1 MQNDCARGAGYG
13 PKTISLIFFYHLKMA
28 LKQSKAARAARRR
41 YALKKGKA
49 KKKKVARKKK
59 GAGRAA
65 FGLKGSGVKTAKFKA
80 EVSRMKKKGGFWGAL
95 LAAAAPLIGDLISGA
110 ISKK

>member
-1 MQNDCARGAGYG
+1 MVLSQ
-13 PKTISLIFFYHLKMA
+13 T
-28 LKQSKAARAARRR
+28 KAARDARRR
-41 YALKKGKA
+41 RAAKKGKA
-49 KKKKVARKKK
+49 KKRVARKKK

-65 FGLKGSGVKTAKFKA
+65 YGLKAEGLKKAKFKA
-80 EVSRMKKKGGFWGAL
+80 EVSKMKKKGGFWGAL

>member
-49 KKKKVARKKK
+49 KKKVARKKR

>member
-1 MQNDCARGAGYG
+1 
-13 PKTISLIFFYHLKMA
+13 MA

-41 YALKKGKA
+41 YAAKKAGKA
-49 KKKKVARKKK
+49 KRKVGRKKR

-65 FGLKGSGVKTAKFKA
+65 FGLKAQGLKKAKFKS
-80 EVSRMKKKGGFWGAL
+80 EVSKMRKKGGFWGAL

-110 ISKK
+110 VSKK